1 MFALYAVV
9 IGLLAGWIGGGRIEN
24 LTRLHLRWA
33 PVALAGLLVQ
43 VILFAEPVAEIVG
56 GMGPPIYVTSSAL
69 VLVVVLRNLAIPGL
83 RIVAVGATSNLV
95 AILANGGGMP
105 VSPEALAALG
115 KTVGEA
121 YSNSVQA
128 ANPVLPGLTDVYALP
143 SWLPFANVFSI
154 GDVLIGT
161 GIAVAVCAGMRISG
175 GAEGKRPHGHPTLVP
190 MGHGSGAEPPIRS
203 A

>member
-9 IGLLAGWIGGGRIEN
+9 IGLIAGWIGGGRIEN
-24 LTRLHLRWA
+24 LTRLQLRWA
-33 PVALAGLLVQ
+33 PVAFAGLLVQ
-43 VILFAEPVAEIVG
+43 IVLFAEPVTEIVG
-56 GMGPPIYVTSSAL
+56 GLGPPIYVASSAL

-115 KTVGEA
+115 KTVGQS

-154 GDVLIGT
+154 GDVLIGL
-161 GIAVAVCAGMRISG
+161 GIAVAVCAGMRVSG
-175 GAEGKRPHGHPTLVP
+175 GAVGKRPNGHPALVP